1 MTQETTVEERVM
13 RTEDRVDRVLEN
25 MATKD
30 DIRNMATKDDIR
42 NMATKDDIRNMAT
55 KDDIRNMAT
64 KDDIRNMATK
74 DDIRNMAT
82 KDDIGAVRGEIKIL
96 HDRLNVAHNHH
107 GSWGSYSAFGT
118 FILTRFV
125 G

>member
-42 NMATKDDIRNMAT
+42 NMATKED
-55 KDDIRNMAT
+55 
-64 KDDIRNMATK
+64 
-74 DDIRNMAT
+74 
-82 KDDIGAVRGEIKIL
+82 IKIL
-96 HDRLNVAHNHH
+96 HDRLNTLTIIMVLGFIFSI
-107 GSWGSYSAFGT
+107 GSVVLARLIG
-118 FILTRFV
+118 
-125 G
+125 

>member
-1 MTQETTVEERVM
+1 MTQETTVEERVT

-64 KDDIRNMATK
+64 KDDIRNMATR

-96 HDRLNVAHNHH
+96 HDRLNVLTIIIVM
-107 GSWGSYSAFGT
+107 GFIFSIGT

>member
-1 MTQETTVEERVM
+1 MTQETTVEERVT

-55 KDDIRNMAT
+55 KDDISNMAT
-64 KDDIRNMATK
+64 RDDIRNMATK
-74 DDIRNMAT
+74 DDISNMAT
-82 KDDIGAVRGEIKIL
+82 KEDIKIL
-96 HDRLNVAHNHH
+96 HDRLNTLTIIMVLGFIFSI
-107 GSWGSYSAFGT
+107 GSVVLARLIG
-118 FILTRFV
+118 
-125 G
+125 